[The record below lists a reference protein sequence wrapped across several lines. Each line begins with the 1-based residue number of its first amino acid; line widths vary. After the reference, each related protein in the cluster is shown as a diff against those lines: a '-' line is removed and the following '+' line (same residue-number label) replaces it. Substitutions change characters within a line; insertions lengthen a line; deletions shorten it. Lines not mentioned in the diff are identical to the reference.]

1 MNYLNFI
8 IELNV
13 LNYYYN
19 LQVYKYFDFIR
30 TILNYTN
37 ELQINNGNNVQ
48 KYTLRIKIEKDY
60 NIKKHKIIY

>member
-1 MNYLNFI
+1 MNCLNFI

-30 TILNYTN
+30 TIS
-37 ELQINNGNNVQ
+37 
-48 KYTLRIKIEKDY
+48 KYTM
-60 NIKKHKIIY
+60 NIKSIKTTMYKNIH

>member
-30 TILNYTN
+30 TIFNYTN
-37 ELQINNGNNVQ
+37 ELKINTDNNVQ
-48 KYTLRIKIEKDY
+48 KYTSRIKIGKDY
-60 NIKKHKIIY
+60 NIKEHKIIY

>member
-1 MNYLNFI
+1 MQTMNYLNFI

-30 TILNYTN
+30 TISKHTN
-37 ELQINNGNNVQ
+37 E
-48 KYTLRIKIEKDY
+48 
-60 NIKKHKIIY
+60 H